1 MIKFLLILILLIP
14 LVSCG
19 GIKSGATG
27 KAGKYHESFY
37 LGEGKN
43 QFFVKAL
50 EFENDDTE
58 LKIDFTIRDFEFK
71 DSASTANFTLISE
84 YLVPKIDSVCFFFDD
99 KQSIMIH
106 PSRMFFEKKGSDYII
121 RNTMKLNHTL
131 VEQFFGCDKLSI
143 ILKSGDKTFSFVG
156 DNSTRKVRNYIY
168 TDLIEIIKHY

>member
-1 MIKFLLILILLIP
+1 
-14 LVSCG
+14 
-19 GIKSGATG
+19 
-27 KAGKYHESFY
+27 
-37 LGEGKN
+37 
-43 QFFVKAL
+43 
-50 EFENDDTE
+50 
-58 LKIDFTIRDFEFK
+58 
-71 DSASTANFTLISE
+71 
-84 YLVPKIDSVCFFFDD
+84 
-99 KQSIMIH
+99 MIH